1 MRTGRGLMKKI
12 VGHILFS
19 ALLAISNAPALLAQ
33 ETGYKIGPGDALEIS
48 VWKDEALSREIIV
61 PPDGMISFPLVED
74 IDATNLTVPE
84 LRKVVKKRLSDYV
97 PDATVTVMLLR
108 ANSLTAYVIGKVNK
122 PGQFPVNMETN
133 VMQVLSMAG
142 GLNPYASP
150 NNIIILRQQAGENKK
165 IPFRYKEV
173 KKGENLEQNIILR
186 RGDVV
191 VVP

>member
-1 MRTGRGLMKKI
+1 MKKI

-19 ALLAISNAPALLAQ
+19 ALFVISNAPALLAQ

-61 PPDGMISFPLVED
+61 PPDGMISFPLVEG
-74 IDATNLTVPE
+74 IDATNLTVSE

-122 PGQFPVNMETN
+122 PGQFPINMETN

-150 NNIIILRQQAGENKK
+150 NNIIILRQQAGENEK